1 MRERGI
7 STLGGILLAALA
19 GVLTAGLIMDWMI
32 VDVRTPEPESMRIWV
47 PFPLVLGRIATAF
60 IPDHAF
66 EDAEIPPEV
75 KEYREE
81 AMAALEMLLDGP
93 DATFVKVD
101 SPDAKVEVSKE
112 GDNILVL
119 VDADDAVVRC
129 KVPLDGIVDA
139 LDDWDWESVDPSM
152 AFKILGAAD
161 FGEMVRV
168 EAEDGTKVAIKMW

>member
-1 MRERGI
+1 MRQRGI
-7 STLGGILLAALA
+7 STLGGILLAMV
-19 GVLTAGLIMDWMI
+19 GGILTAGLIMDWMI

-60 IPDHAF
+60 IPDEAF

-75 KEYREE
+75 LEHREE
-81 AMAALEMLLDGP
+81 AMAALEALLDAP
-93 DATFVKVD
+93 DATYVKVD
-101 SPDAKVEVSKE
+101 APDAEVNISKR
-112 GDNILVL
+112 GDNIEIS

-129 KVPLDGIVDA
+129 TVPLDGIVDA
-139 LDDWDWESVDPSM
+139 LEDWDWKSVDPGM

-161 FGEMVRV
+161 HGEMVKV